1 VVDRSHARVLILP
14 GLGDSGPQHW
24 QTLWERQ
31 NAGFARVEQRDWERP
46 RYEDWAANL
55 ERAVAAA
62 GPDTV
67 LAAHSLACLLVAR
80 WAHETKLRIKGA
92 LLVAPP
98 DPDAITFPEDAVGFA
113 PIRTEPYR
121 SRPSWSR
128 APTIRTETWLSRAQV
143 HASWGARFV
152 EVTDAGHINADSGF
166 GPWND
171 GLALLRSLADA

>member
-62 GPDTV
+62 GPDMV

-113 PIRTEPYR
+113 PIPDRALPFPAIVVASTDDPYGDVAFA
-121 SRPSWSR
+121 R
-128 APTIRTETWLSRAQV
+128 ASAR
-143 HASWGARFV
+143 SWGARFV